1 MIRAELFKLKKF
13 HFFWLLFVFVL
24 IMGILNG
31 RPGLAITGYT
41 VYHVMLMPDIL
52 YSGLVGLWAAS
63 FVCDEFSNRT
73 FGMSFFTGATRCKVF
88 LAKAVVFIA
97 GGLLLH
103 LLSVMIPMSVA
114 TIVNGFGTEW
124 DKPVAYEMASGL
136 VCFIFEGLFMEC
148 VALLAASLIRDR
160 IGTFVVGALGSYII
174 MLLTQSMENSASP
187 MKVIFSLIFGA
198 AVSLWL
204 ATAIFIK
211 WDLR

>member
-1 MIRAELFKLKKF
+1 MIRAELFKLKKSQ
-13 HFFWLLFVFVL
+13 FFWLLFVFVL

-88 LAKAVVFIA
+88 LAKAVVFIV

-103 LLSVMIPMSVA
+103 FLSVVIPMSVA
-114 TIVNGFGTEW
+114 TIGNGFGTEW
-124 DKPVAYEMASGL
+124 DRTVAYEMALGL

-148 VALLAASLIRDR
+148 FALLAASLVRDR
-160 IGTFVVGALGSYII
+160 IGTFVVGTLGSYMI
-174 MLLTQSMENSASP
+174 MLLTQSMENSVSL
-187 MKVIFSLIFGA
+187 MRVIFVLIFGVVA
-198 AVSLWL
+198 SLWL

-211 WDLR
+211 RDLR